1 MRTLASRWRFPRG
14 RSDQWDLQEG
24 ISALGLEER
33 VKCVVMTAI
42 DEALLSLD
50 KDFFNTLIK
59 INFHNIDRC
68 STQMKSEAR
77 GSFWLAGTISAV
89 GAIFIGMGVTSLL
102 HKGTIA
108 ASMIVIST
116 GILVDLL
123 GALFFHWHSRIVMKM
138 ANYQQKLAL
147 VQNVNLALKTAEE
160 LPEKE
165 KAYLVKELLQDIN
178 KLLAAGSGDQSA
190 LR

>member
-1 MRTLASRWRFPRG
+1 
-14 RSDQWDLQEG
+14 
-24 ISALGLEER
+24 
-33 VKCVVMTAI
+33 MTAI
-42 DEALLSLD
+42 NEALLSLD
-50 KDFFNTLIK
+50 KDFFNTLIR
-59 INFHNIDRC
+59 INFHNIDHY

-89 GAIFIGMGVTSLL
+89 GAIFIGIGVTSLL

-116 GILVDLL
+116 RILVDLL
-123 GALFFHWHSRIVMKM
+123 GALFSHWYSRIVMKM
-138 ANYQQKLAL
+138 ADYQQKLAL

-165 KAYLVKELLQDIN
+165 KASAQRDLVKELLQDIN
-178 KLLAAGSGDQSA
+178 KLLAAGSGDRSA